1 MDINL
6 TSQIFVYTNLASFP
20 ATGAAKTFYVADDTE
35 KLYRWTGSAYVEV
48 SSGSVGTTWGAI
60 TGTLSNQTDLETA
73 LNTKEPT
80 ITAGTTSQYY
90 RGDKTFQTLDK
101 NTIGLG
107 NVNNTS
113 DANKPVSTA
122 QQTALNAKQDSL
134 GYTAENTANKTDLMS
149 GNTTSST
156 KYLSAKGVYDW
167 VISLGYIT
175 SSALTGYLTS
185 ATAAATY
192 QVILTA
198 SNFGTFLT
206 KLTGKTTPVDADEI
220 VISDSAA
227 SNVAKKV
234 TLTNF
239 LAYLKAYFDPLYTNI
254 IYSSAVDSTPTS
266 GTSNTLCTGVLISAN
281 KYSNG
286 KRLRALVR
294 VRKNNTVGT
303 VTLRVY
309 VNSTN
314 DLSGAT
320 LLGTYVSA
328 AAHQLICTVFNYPFK
343 SSTTVERFNATFT
356 ALTDEQAGGI
366 SLAPVTFT
374 FDSTANRYLIFAL
387 QNSSAS
393 DTSYISY
400 LTVEKL

>member
-90 RGDKTFQTLDK
+90 RGDKSFQTLDK
-101 NTIGLG
+101 NAIGLS
-107 NVNNTS
+107 NVDNTS

-122 QQTALNAKQDSL
+122 QQIALNAKQDSL

-175 SSALTGYLTS
+175 SSALIGYLTS

-206 KLTGKTTPVDADEI
+206 GLTGKTTPVDADEI

-281 KYSNG
+281 TYSNG

-320 LLGTYVSA
+320 LLGTYASA
-328 AAHQLICTVFNYPFK
+328 AGHQLIGTVFNYPFK
-343 SSTTVERFNATFT
+343 SSTTVERFSAIFSIV
-356 ALTDEQAGGI
+356 TDEQAGGI

>member
-35 KLYRWTGSAYVEV
+35 KLYRWTGIAYVEV

-90 RGDKTFQTLDK
+90 RGDKSFQTLDK
-101 NTIGLG
+101 NAIGLS
-107 NVNNTS
+107 NVDNTS

-122 QQTALNAKQDSL
+122 QQIALNAKQDSL

-206 KLTGKTTPVDADEI
+206 GLTGKTTPVDADEI

-266 GTSNTLCTGVLISAN
+266 GTSNTLCTGVLINAN
-281 KYSNG
+281 TYSNG

-320 LLGTYVSA
+320 LLATYASSA
-328 AAHQLICTVFNYPFK
+328 SHQFVTCPFNFPFK
-343 SSTTVERFNATFT
+343 SSTTIERFSATFSIV
-356 ALTDEQAGGI
+356 TDEQAGGI
-366 SLAPVTFT
+366 GLAPVTFT